1 MDSHSYSLIRE
12 SYKIVLAIRFDAIWD
27 WLFQSVYRRVGW
39 FCDYFPGNISLLQ
52 NSELD
57 INALHRIVQ
66 VSVCRF
72 LFVWRPWMLRKFS
85 FCEMCVCVECVF
97 LCFSFSFY
105 WCCHFFSLKTKGN
118 LKCFHLND
126 WKLDRL
132 ISATWFFI
140 NTHQSIENGVHN
152 YYFQFLSSANLMIKL
167 WLVEFFT
174 IMNCV

>member
-1 MDSHSYSLIRE
+1 MLFEIDCFSLFIVELVDFVTIFQAIYRCYKTVSSILMRCIE
-12 SYKIVLAIRFDAIWD
+12 SFKSQCVVF
-27 WLFQSVYRRVGW
+27 
-39 FCDYFPGNISLLQ
+39 
-52 NSELD
+52 
-57 INALHRIVQ
+57 
-66 VSVCRF
+66 
-72 LFVWRPWMLRKFS
+72 FS
-85 FCEMCVCVECVF
+85 FEGRECSESFRFVKCVCALI

-132 ISATWFFI
+132 ISATWFFM